1 MDDEKYGVRLFWQ
14 PPLKEGEDVD
24 PDKAHFLPLGFDDFY
39 GRSAPVEKKEG
50 PVRALITAIQ
60 NTLKPLLDG
69 LGHWAKEKLEASEM
83 KLKLIE
89 KQLEFV
95 EAEIS
100 LEEEIE
106 DLDRELKRKQEEEEK
121 QDVADENQDD
131 APASAAVP
139 DEAAPEEMEDEDED
153 DDDNEEGPTSFGA
166 VNQGRTDNDTSAK
179 GSKPGKFPFSS
190 LSLSLLH
197 SGPLSTVSQHH
208 NICVIEFCICLCYT
222 ASSSLVCLLGP
233 HPQNGQTTTT

>member
-39 GRSAPVEKKEG
+39 GRSAPAEKKEG
-50 PVRALITAIQ
+50 PVRGLITSIQ

-69 LGHWAKEKLEASEM
+69 LGLWAKEKLEASEM
-83 KLKLIE
+83 KLKLIK

-106 DLDRELKRKQEEEEK
+106 DLDRELKRKQEEEEEK
-121 QDVADENQDD
+121 QGVADKNRDD
-131 APASAAVP
+131 APASAAVQ
-139 DEAAPEEMEDEDED
+139 DEAVPEEMEDEDED
-153 DDDNEEGPTSFGA
+153 EDEDADDGEGPTSFGT
-166 VNQGRTDNDTSAK
+166 VNQGRTDDDTSAK

-197 SGPLSTVSQHH
+197 SGPLCMVSQHH
-208 NICVIEFCICLCYT
+208 NICAIEFRICLCYT

-233 HPQNGQTTTT
+233 